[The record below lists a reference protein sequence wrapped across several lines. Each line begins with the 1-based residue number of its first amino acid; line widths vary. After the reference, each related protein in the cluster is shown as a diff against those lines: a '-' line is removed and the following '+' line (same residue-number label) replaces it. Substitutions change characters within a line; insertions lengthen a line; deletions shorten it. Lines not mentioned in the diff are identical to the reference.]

1 MADPRRPKGS
11 VEIRQMLFRLTAQ
24 TRELITIA
32 ARAHGMSRSA
42 FMNAFIATI
51 TLSED
56 GLIEGVPVMAK
67 NDEELPLSEAS

>member
-42 FMNAFIATI
+42 FMDAFIATI

>member
-1 MADPRRPKGS
+1 
-11 VEIRQMLFRLTAQ
+11 MLFRLTAQ

-42 FMNAFIATI
+42 FMDAFIATI